1 MSRSPHLAEA
11 RARVAETMGDLT
23 VARTCCQRAEASLLR
38 ARAAWIDA
46 EVEHAAAHQR
56 LHEAHAAAVR
66 ASEALTRAQFC
77 NTPPATGDVS

>member
-23 VARTCCQRAEASLLR
+23 VASTCHQRAEASLLR
-38 ARAAWIDA
+38 AKAAWIDA

-56 LHEAHAAAVR
+56 LHEAHQAAVR
-66 ASEALTRAQFC
+66 ASEALTRAQYC
-77 NTPPATGDVS
+77 SPAPATGEAS